1 LCRLDVRR
9 SPQAQ
14 NKKTQ
19 HKHFISQWLTL
30 RYHTMSNRGP
40 SAPFTKFI
48 DGFKK
53 TKQQLKEETRK
64 TAEHF
69 KNLDLGRGDSMSA
82 NERTPLKLRARKWA
96 ADVASPPPTT
106 LAIEETVSDD
116 AKKSPT
122 VKFAAQTTTKD
133 AVTAA
138 SGNKSDEDVASS
150 PTVRLATTK
159 QTSGDVD
166 YKSLESGQ
174 GGYSAIYKEEN
185 DHPSS
190 SAANTTPSL
199 FDMASLRLI
208 VIAIISISTVY
219 NTWAYRLDI
228 ALNEIPLIVAAHW
241 VLIAI
246 FIGNSFKYGSAIT
259 DEEESNVTSSTKEE
273 EMRRIPMGLLHYSKM
288 KAARNLNYNDMG
300 HDREEFTNLK
310 PAGKTAKKPISKGMM
325 NQLLKNPDYGRRKS
339 MAGEIDMPQMKED
352 CLQIQDELS
361 NVVEEEGEE
370 EGVKNCEM
378 GTAPLGNMRASKLER
393 EFDYVVPMCKFR
405 GMDFFVGDFPEKE
418 IWKQPLLLKNG
429 LRDAPTMIGNL
440 MLPSGNLVTYLQM
453 PDWFDDWDNIP
464 EEREDDPPDVKAFK
478 RFFTG
483 DLEYQQLRLKVLP
496 MVVKAP
502 YLVKMIAPDP
512 TLNAIHQP
520 MSPVTI
526 KKVNKV
532 VDPATGKTTA
542 AAVMEVGVDFHTS
555 RAIGRLINI
564 VMPHLGS
571 ITLDIA
577 FVVAAPW
584 GKEGT
589 EPSAC
594 LGVWRIDKVD
604 FMSFA
609 QLPEHPVEE
618 VEEEIKDIMKS
629 FAAECDS
636 MSRRDIII

>member
-1 LCRLDVRR
+1 
-9 SPQAQ
+9 
-14 NKKTQ
+14 
-19 HKHFISQWLTL
+19 
-30 RYHTMSNRGP
+30 
-40 SAPFTKFI
+40 
-48 DGFKK
+48 
-53 TKQQLKEETRK
+53 
-64 TAEHF
+64 
-69 KNLDLGRGDSMSA
+69 
-82 NERTPLKLRARKWA
+82 
-96 ADVASPPPTT
+96 
-106 LAIEETVSDD
+106 
-116 AKKSPT
+116 
-122 VKFAAQTTTKD
+122 
-133 AVTAA
+133 
-138 SGNKSDEDVASS
+138 
-150 PTVRLATTK
+150 
-159 QTSGDVD
+159 
-166 YKSLESGQ
+166 
-174 GGYSAIYKEEN
+174 
-185 DHPSS
+185 
-190 SAANTTPSL
+190 
-199 FDMASLRLI
+199 
-208 VIAIISISTVY
+208 
-219 NTWAYRLDI
+219 
-228 ALNEIPLIVAAHW
+228 
-241 VLIAI
+241 
-246 FIGNSFKYGSAIT
+246 
-259 DEEESNVTSSTKEE
+259 
-273 EMRRIPMGLLHYSKM
+273 
-288 KAARNLNYNDMG
+288 
-300 HDREEFTNLK
+300 
-310 PAGKTAKKPISKGMM
+310 
-325 NQLLKNPDYGRRKS
+325 
-339 MAGEIDMPQMKED
+339 
-352 CLQIQDELS
+352 
-361 NVVEEEGEE
+361 
-370 EGVKNCEM
+370 
-378 GTAPLGNMRASKLER
+378 
-393 EFDYVVPMCKFR
+393 
-405 GMDFFVGDFPEKE
+405 
-418 IWKQPLLLKNG
+418 
-429 LRDAPTMIGNL
+429 
-440 MLPSGNLVTYLQM
+440 M

>member
-1 LCRLDVRR
+1 
-9 SPQAQ
+9 
-14 NKKTQ
+14 
-19 HKHFISQWLTL
+19 
-30 RYHTMSNRGP
+30 
-40 SAPFTKFI
+40 
-48 DGFKK
+48 
-53 TKQQLKEETRK
+53 
-64 TAEHF
+64 
-69 KNLDLGRGDSMSA
+69 
-82 NERTPLKLRARKWA
+82 
-96 ADVASPPPTT
+96 
-106 LAIEETVSDD
+106 
-116 AKKSPT
+116 
-122 VKFAAQTTTKD
+122 
-133 AVTAA
+133 
-138 SGNKSDEDVASS
+138 
-150 PTVRLATTK
+150 
-159 QTSGDVD
+159 
-166 YKSLESGQ
+166 
-174 GGYSAIYKEEN
+174 
-185 DHPSS
+185 
-190 SAANTTPSL
+190 
-199 FDMASLRLI
+199 
-208 VIAIISISTVY
+208 
-219 NTWAYRLDI
+219 
-228 ALNEIPLIVAAHW
+228 
-241 VLIAI
+241 
-246 FIGNSFKYGSAIT
+246 
-259 DEEESNVTSSTKEE
+259 
-273 EMRRIPMGLLHYSKM
+273 
-288 KAARNLNYNDMG
+288 
-300 HDREEFTNLK
+300 
-310 PAGKTAKKPISKGMM
+310 
-325 NQLLKNPDYGRRKS
+325 
-339 MAGEIDMPQMKED
+339 
-352 CLQIQDELS
+352 
-361 NVVEEEGEE
+361 
-370 EGVKNCEM
+370 
-378 GTAPLGNMRASKLER
+378 
-393 EFDYVVPMCKFR
+393 
-405 GMDFFVGDFPEKE
+405 
-418 IWKQPLLLKNG
+418 
-429 LRDAPTMIGNL
+429 MIGNL

-532 VDPATGKTTA
+532 VDPLTGSTTA